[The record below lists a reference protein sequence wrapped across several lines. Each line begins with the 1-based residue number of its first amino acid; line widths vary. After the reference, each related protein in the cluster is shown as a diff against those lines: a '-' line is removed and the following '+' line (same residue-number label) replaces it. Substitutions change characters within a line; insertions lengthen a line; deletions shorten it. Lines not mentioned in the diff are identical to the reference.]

1 MVAAEDKAYR
11 LYEEVDENPS
21 AEGVSGTLQSLRIMG
36 ASFCLGA
43 ALPNL
48 LFGLIV
54 GVIATTFSCTP
65 AAAVGVGVGA
75 ATCTAVITACIF
87 YNVLTL
93 RPAAEA
99 EAQAAPQVMMR

>member
-1 MVAAEDKAYR
+1 MVAAQGDATVTSYQS
-11 LYEEVDENPS
+11 LDENPS
-21 AEGVSGTLQSLRIMG
+21 AAGLTAPGTPQSLRIMG
-36 ASFCLGA
+36 ASICLGA
-43 ALPNL
+43 PSL

-54 GVIATTFSCTP
+54 GGIAATFPCTP
-65 AAAVGVGVGA
+65 AAAVGVGA